1 MKNNQGLAYIGDA
14 VAVVFTAMQTDAVF
28 QYISLG
34 LTILATLC
42 SIAISMLQLWKW
54 WKNAKKDGKITEE
67 EINDGQKIIEDI
79 KQHIEDGKNQIN
91 GKKGK

>member
-1 MKNNQGLAYIGDA
+1 MKNNQGFAYLGDA
-14 VAVVFTAMQTDAVF
+14 VAVVFTAIQTDAVF

-42 SIAISMLQLWKW
+42 SIIISLLQLMKW

-79 KQHIEDGKNQIN
+79 KQHIEDGKHQID

>member
-1 MKNNQGLAYIGDA
+1 MKNNQGFAYLGDA
-14 VAVVFTAMQTDAVF
+14 VAIVFTAIQTDAVF

-34 LTILATLC
+34 LTIFATIC
-42 SIAISMLQLWKW
+42 SISISLLQLVKW

-79 KQHIEDGKNQIN
+79 KNNIEDGKNQID